1 MPKELLKVIALIPI
15 LVGGSIAVMVLSYL
29 LVPLFVVTFVGL
41 IAYGVVKVLQEL
53 EAAEIKEKEE

>member
-1 MPKELLKVIALIPI
+1 VPKELLKVIALIPI

>member
-53 EAAEIKEKEE
+53 EATEIKEKEE